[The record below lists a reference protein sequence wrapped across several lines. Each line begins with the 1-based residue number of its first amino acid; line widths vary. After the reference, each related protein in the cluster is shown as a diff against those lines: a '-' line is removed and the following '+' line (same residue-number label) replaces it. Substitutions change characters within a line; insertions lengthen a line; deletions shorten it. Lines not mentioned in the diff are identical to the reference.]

1 MRSIA
6 DFGEHEGVW
15 PPCRC
20 HDDQSHIK
28 GGRLVDPKHGV
39 DRPADLYLAEGRV
52 AGIASAPRGF
62 EADRVVDATG
72 LVVAPG
78 LVDLSARLR
87 EPGLE
92 YKATLESEMLA
103 AVAGGVTSLACPPD
117 TDPPLD
123 EPGLVEM
130 LTRRASSLNLA
141 RVYPVGAL
149 TAKLEGER
157 LTEMAELR
165 DHGCIAF
172 SQAEVPLADTQILWR
187 ALQYAATFGL
197 AVWLRPQ
204 DPHLAKGGVAHDG
217 EVATRLGLP
226 GIPAFAETIALG
238 AILQLVRV
246 TGTRVHLC
254 RLSARESVEM
264 IRVAKR
270 EGLPVTCDVSAHHL
284 HLSELDL
291 GYFDSHCHVVPPFR
305 SQRDRESSERG
316 TRRRD
321 DRRGLLGPHAGRRR
335 REAAA
340 VRRVRAGRDRARAAA
355 PAHLEVEP
363 RSAPAARAGAR
374 ARDLPSRR
382 AILGVDA
389 GHLGVGAPADVCI
402 FDPETYFTVAPWRPA
417 QPGQEH
423 AVPRLRA
430 AGGGAV
436 DAGGGRGAVRA
447 GLARFSRSRRAAPGR
462 TRRSRPPASR
472 ARARRWRP
480 RPGLSAHAAF
490 PRRTRSGRRSR
501 ARRARGRRC
510 GA

>member
-1 MRSIA
+1 MR
-6 DFGEHEGVW
+6 V
-15 PPCRC
+15 
-20 HDDQSHIK
+20 HIK

-39 DRPADLYLAEGRV
+39 DRPADLYIAEGRV

-62 EADRVVDATG
+62 EPERVIDATG

-78 LVDLSARLR
+78 LVDLAARLR

-149 TAKLEGER
+149 TAKLGGER

-172 SQAEVPLADTQILWR
+172 SQAEVPLADTQVLWR

-197 AVWLRPQ
+197 PVWLRPQ
-204 DPHLAKGGVAHDG
+204 DPHLAHGGVAHDG

-264 IRVAKR
+264 VRVAKR
-270 EGLPVTCDVSAHHL
+270 DGLPVTCDVSAHHL

-305 SQRDRESSERG
+305 SRRDREALSAALADGTIDAVCSDHTPVDDDAKQLPFGESEPG
-316 TRRRD
+316 AT
-321 DRRGLLGPHAGRRR
+321 GLELLLPLTLKWS
-335 REAAA
+335 RE
-340 VRRVRAGRDRARAAA
+340 VRLPLVQALARATSE
-355 PAHLEVEP
+355 PA
-363 RSAPAARAGAR
+363 R
-374 ARDLPSRR
+374 
-382 AILGVDA
+382 ILGIDA
-389 GHLGVGAPADVCI
+389 GHLGIGAPADVCV
-402 FDPETYFTVAPWRPA
+402 FDPETYFTVAPSGLRSMGKNTPFLGYEL
-417 QPGQEH
+417 PG
-423 AVPRLRA
+423 VVRWTLV
-430 AGGGAV
+430 AGEV
-436 DAGGGRGAVRA
+436 RFERG
-447 GLARFSRSRRAAPGR
+447 
-462 TRRSRPPASR
+462 
-472 ARARRWRP
+472 
-480 RPGLSAHAAF
+480 
-490 PRRTRSGRRSR
+490 
-501 ARRARGRRC
+501 
-510 GA
+510 